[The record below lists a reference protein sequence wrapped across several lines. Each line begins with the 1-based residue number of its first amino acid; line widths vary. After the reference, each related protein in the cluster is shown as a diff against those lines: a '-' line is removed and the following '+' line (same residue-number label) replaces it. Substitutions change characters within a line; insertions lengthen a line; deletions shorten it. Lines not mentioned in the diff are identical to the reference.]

1 MPFNFVL
8 NQTLTVLCL
17 QIALKPQVLSLNSQC
32 LLHCCHKILDAN
44 GKFPPRKALSSLG
57 MAMVSFLIHCC
68 YIFILN
74 QMLTVNSHLQTTSK
88 SQVLSSLAMVS
99 FLIHCCYIFILN
111 QMLTVNSHLQTTS
124 KSQVLSSLAMVSF
137 LICLPSL
144 LLHFYSKS
152 DANSKLPPPDRLRKS
167 STKQSGHG

>member
-44 GKFPPRKALSSLG
+44 GKFPPRKALSSL
-57 MAMVSFLIHCC
+57 AM
-68 YIFILN
+68 
-74 QMLTVNSHLQTTSK
+74 
-88 SQVLSSLAMVS
+88 AMVS

-152 DANSKLPPPDRLRKS
+152 DANSKFPPPDRLRKS